1 MALLTN
7 CPNCSNP
14 IINNGQDC
22 PFCGYSMKLGKTKE
36 QIEQELMEAEEAR
49 LAEEARIA
57 AEAQAAEEARIAA
70 EQARIAEEQAKAAEA
85 ARLAAEARAAEQ
97 ARIAAER
104 QARAAAAQRAAQ
116 QGGGNIF
123 AQFQQKTYRQPVDL
137 SDKVNDMDNLPYMPE
152 TGEGADGVLPP
163 MQLDK
168 PVSVATIANTPA
180 VPLTPLANE
189 QESSVLPPMQL
200 EREVSI
206 EEIRN
211 TPAVPLQPIMEEKI
225 EDALPDYNMP
235 AAVQDQMPVI
245 PQSAAPQPPVQ
256 QQYVQPHQSA
266 RQPQPVV

>member
-14 IINNGQDC
+14 INNNGQYC

-70 EQARIAEEQAKAAEA
+70 EQDRIAEEQAKAAEA

-152 TGEGADGVLPP
+152 TGEGADGVPG
-163 MQLDK
+163 
-168 PVSVATIANTPA
+168 PVLAETTIPDVSAT
-180 VPLTPLANE
+180 
-189 QESSVLPPMQL
+189 SG
-200 EREVSI
+200 
-206 EEIRN
+206 
-211 TPAVPLQPIMEEKI
+211 
-225 EDALPDYNMP
+225 
-235 AAVQDQMPVI
+235 
-245 PQSAAPQPPVQ
+245 
-256 QQYVQPHQSA
+256 
-266 RQPQPVV
+266 